1 MDLKKRGFQLPDKI
15 RFDEETLTDTYGK
28 LIAEPLDRGFGTTI
42 GNALRRVLL
51 SSIEGTAVTAMKIQG
66 ALHEFAKIDGI
77 KEDMIDIILNVKKLR
92 FKLYASGEKVATIK
106 LKGPKI
112 VTGAD
117 MEGDAFFELLNPE
130 QVIATLEKD
139 ALFEAEMHINKG
151 KGYVPSELNK
161 EEELSVGVIAV
172 DSIFSPVKK
181 VNFNVEKARV
191 GRATDYDRLVM
202 EIWTDGSITPENAL
216 SQAASIII
224 EHLDLFLLEEEE
236 KQEEEFNSPEEGAGV
251 ESLSENPVFNTN
263 LLKSVDE
270 LELSVRA
277 NNCLK
282 NANIKTIADLVQK
295 TEHEM
300 LKTKNFGRK
309 SLNEIKDILHSM
321 GLRLGMRIDM
331 NALNREMAS
340 RSEGIVQDATQS

>member
-1 MDLKKRGFQLPDKI
+1 MDLKRKGFQLPEKI
-15 RFDEETLTDTYGK
+15 KFDEETLSDTYGK
-28 LIAEPLDRGFGTTI
+28 LIAEPLERGFGTTL

-51 SSIEGTAVTAMKIQG
+51 SSIEGAAVTAIKVQG
-66 ALHEFAKIDGI
+66 ALHEFARIDGI

-92 FKLYASGEKVATIK
+92 FKLYTDGEKVATVK
-106 LKGPKI
+106 VKGPKV

-117 MEGDAFFELLNPE
+117 IEGDASFDILNPD
-130 QVIATLEKD
+130 QSIATLDRD
-139 ALFEAEMHINKG
+139 AVFEAEMYIKKG
-151 KGYVPSELNK
+151 KGYRPSELNK
-161 EEELSVGVIAV
+161 EEGLPVGVLAV
-172 DSIFSPVKK
+172 DSVFSPIKK
-181 VNFNVEKARV
+181 VNFSVEKARV
-191 GRATDYDRLVM
+191 GRATDYDRLIM
-202 EIWTDGSITPENAL
+202 EIWTDGSITPEQAL
-216 SQAASIII
+216 SQAASILI
-224 EHLDLFLLEEEE
+224 EHLDLFLLEEE
-236 KQEEEFNSPEEGAGV
+236 KQEETSSTEESNEV
-251 ESLSENPVFNTN
+251 EALNDENPVFNVN

-321 GLRLGMRIDM
+321 GLRLGMKVDM
-331 NALNREMAS
+331 NALNREMAL
-340 RSEGIVQDATQS
+340 RSERSIQDATQS

>member
-1 MDLKKRGFQLPDKI
+1 MDLKKRGFQFPDKI
-15 RFDEETLTDTYGK
+15 RFDEETLSDTYGK

-51 SSIEGTAVTAMKIQG
+51 SSIEGAAVTAMKIQG

-117 MEGDAFFELLNPE
+117 IEGDASFELLKPGE
-130 QVIATLEKD
+130 VKATLEKN

-161 EEELSVGVIAV
+161 EEELPVGVIAV

-181 VNFNVEKARV
+181 VNFTVEKARV

-202 EIWTDGSITPENAL
+202 EIWTDGSITPERAI
-216 SQAASIII
+216 SQAASIVI
-224 EHLDLFLLEEEE
+224 EHMYLFILEEE
-236 KQEEEFNSPEEGAGV
+236 KEEEEESISIEEDKLAHLVSEDPIFNS
-251 ESLSENPVFNTN
+251 N
-263 LLKSVDE
+263 LLKSVEE
-270 LELSVRA
+270 LELSVRSY
-277 NNCLK
+277 NCLK

-295 TEHEM
+295 SEQEM
-300 LKTKNFGRK
+300 LRTKNFGRK
-309 SLNEIKDILHSM
+309 SLNEIKKIIQGM
-321 GLRLGMRIDM
+321 GLHLNMRID
-331 NALNREMAS
+331 NDALENIA
-340 RSEGIVQDATQS
+340 